1 MKTERW
7 KRSTGLALLLA
18 VLGQGC
24 AGPGSRLQYL
34 IGEDRGLEHY
44 EDYAT
49 SIEYPTQTQPHET
62 NPELLRG
69 PRSITSLDDVESR
82 EMTLN
87 ECIRL
92 ALTNADII
100 VDDQSFGSP
109 SNQLLANP
117 SRVASVWD
125 NAIQDTGFLFGNL
138 GTEAALSNFDPVFT
152 NSLQGGVSQDPQN
165 TQNIGIPQGGTLV
178 DHTTQ
183 FQTRLE
189 KTIATA
195 GTLAVEQDVNY
206 SSSNQSRLFPSAFT
220 GFLQAEYRQ
229 PLLAGSGVEFTRIAG
244 PQQSNVRGV
253 SGVAQGVLI
262 SRINSDLSLL
272 EFEQSVTTLLRDVE
286 NRYWDMYLYL
296 QLYASEVETFRDLVA
311 FRAQLER
318 RRSIP
323 EAIEQAENRIY
334 EGDARIKGSL
344 GDVLK
349 AEYRLRR
356 LVGLPLNDGTFITPI
371 DVPSA
376 AKLELDWESSLLESL
391 SNRHELRRQK
401 WEIRSLE
408 LQYKASQNLARPRL
422 DFVSQY
428 RVNGLGNNLFGKE
441 DDDGVSDVGYNS
453 FYESLSQGE
462 NTTWTTGVSFSMPL
476 GLRLARAQVRNYEL
490 RLRKAHAVLARQ
502 EVEVGYELSDAII
515 NMEQNYLLTETGLK
529 KVATAKRLAEKT
541 LSRAEVDNS
550 ADPNDSGPLLRALEA
565 KITSRDSQQGYLKLI
580 VDYNKAITDLNFRKG
595 AILQTNSI
603 YLSEGEWNPEAYEDA
618 RIRGEAMSRALDN
631 AHLETVPEE
640 FVGGADV
647 NSWESLGIP
656 SRPFEPGAIENF
668 NRIEAQPRST
678 VPEVP
683 VTKSN
688 RATDPLPE
696 TPPPAEDLQL
706 PPAPVVPSEENFID
720 PINYQSHL
728 TPESKASSHPFT
740 AK

>member
-647 NSWESLGIP
+647 NSWESLGNP
-656 SRPFEPGAIENF
+656 SRPFEPGAIENV

-688 RATDPLPE
+688 RGTDPLPE

-728 TPESKASSHPFT
+728 TPESRASSHPFT